1 MTAEMQMQEVM
12 SDALYSCLY
21 RWVNGHQV
29 EREDAELAMK
39 QHQDSTTRYGQLTKE
54 LYRLNN
60 CSE

>member
-39 QHQDSTTRYGQLTKE
+39 QHQDSTTRYGQLVIPHF
-54 LYRLNN
+54 
-60 CSE
+60 